1 MGKNKKFKECNE
13 TLRKLQ
19 KIKNVDEKNI
29 EEVKKLSSLL
39 LVDCVSSDYIR

>member
-29 EEVKKLSSLL
+29 EEVKKIIIII
-39 LVDCVSSDYIR
+39 VS